1 MRLFTIHCGDC
12 YIESQLYEVVK
23 SYIPLAGIND
33 GRDIT
38 NLTEVNTPSPVHIV
52 TIFIMAGLWCGT

>member
-23 SYIPLAGIND
+23 SYIPPADIND

-38 NLTEVNTPSPVHIV
+38 TLTEVNIPSRVQIV
-52 TIFIMAGLWCGT
+52 TIFIMAGLGCGT